1 MRKKLTAV
9 LPAAAMFA
17 YALAGT
23 TGIAQNVYAADEEET
38 LTVWCWD
45 PTFNVY
51 AMKQAEAAYQKDHPN
66 FKLDI
71 QEKVYSDKFMRIEQ
85 EDKIIIGI
93 GFESNQDMT
102 QYKIFNS
109 QGIFPV
115 SDAPADTTRTV
126 QGDSAR
132 GDVSQ
137 IDSIKSN

>member
-71 QEKVYSDKFMRIEQ
+71 QEKVYSDIEQ
-85 EDKIIIGI
+85 SLITAAEAGTYDTLP
-93 GFESNQDMT
+93 D
-102 QYKIFNS
+102 IF
-109 QGIFPV
+109 
-115 SDAPADTTRTV
+115 
-126 QGDSAR
+126 
-132 GDVSQ
+132 
-137 IDSIKSN
+137 

>member
-51 AMKQAEAAYQKDHPN
+51 AMKQAEAAYQKDHPISSLT
-66 FKLDI
+66 FRRRFTLI
-71 QEKVYSDKFMRIEQ
+71 LSR
-85 EDKIIIGI
+85 
-93 GFESNQDMT
+93 
-102 QYKIFNS
+102 
-109 QGIFPV
+109 
-115 SDAPADTTRTV
+115 A
-126 QGDSAR
+126 
-132 GDVSQ
+132 
-137 IDSIKSN
+137 

>member
-51 AMKQAEAAYQKDHPN
+51 AMKQADTR
-66 FKLDI
+66 
-71 QEKVYSDKFMRIEQ
+71 RI
-85 EDKIIIGI
+85 
-93 GFESNQDMT
+93 
-102 QYKIFNS
+102 
-109 QGIFPV
+109 
-115 SDAPADTTRTV
+115 TRISSLTFRRRFTLIL
-126 QGDSAR
+126 SRA
-132 GDVSQ
+132 
-137 IDSIKSN
+137 